1 MSPSPYVVVPTAP
14 PTRITL
20 LDATGAPAV
29 RWTLQTVEREGRAL
43 RWKPEGQGRQLGSAT
58 GFLRTWKHRGF
69 RQELGLRWGYGLT
82 STREAWTGAA
92 WAAGVVRPTAE
103 AHSEILGWAAPLQVS
118 VEPFLGTAMPTFT
131 AQAYEQGPSLQDTK
145 GVAHP
150 RLELVLQA
158 VQLVNQVLFTQAL
171 GWGLGPFGLLPWGD

>member
-1 MSPSPYVVVPTAP
+1 MSTVVPTAP

-20 LDATGAPAV
+20 LDAAGAPAV
-29 RWTLQTVEREGRAL
+29 RWTLQPVEREGRAL
-43 RWKPEGQGRQLGSAT
+43 RWKPEGQLHQLGSGT
-58 GFLRTWKHRGF
+58 GFRRSWAHRGF

-82 STREAWTGAA
+82 STREAWSAGS

-103 AHSEILGWAAPLQVS
+103 AHSEILGWAAPLQVQ
-118 VEPFLGTAMPTFT
+118 VEPFLGTSMPTF
-131 AQAYEQGPSLQDTK
+131 AAKAFEAGPSLQDTK

-150 RLELVLQA
+150 RLELVLQG
-158 VQLVNQVLFTQAL
+158 VQLVSQILFQQVANL